1 MKTKQ
6 QTLRELSPFVRQYL
20 ETALWST
27 TELYSDTPLDRTF
40 TVRDFTLKAIKQAIA
55 DCEAFQRENADALS
69 EYYAKGYSETDAGH
83 DFWLSRNGH
92 GAGFFDHGNEP
103 CFRALQEA
111 ARVWGSVN
119 LYPYRRK
126 VYAQ

>member
-1 MKTKQ
+1 MKTK
-6 QTLRELSPFVRQYL
+6 RELLKSISSFVRQYL
-20 ETALWST
+20 ETALWSST
-27 TELYSDTPLDRTF
+27 NEDSEPLDRHFGIEDCTRSMI
-40 TVRDFTLKAIKQAIA
+40 VQAIA
-55 DCEAFQRENADALS
+55 DCAAFQSSTADALS
-69 EYYAKGYSETDAGH
+69 EYYAKGYSETDAGQ

-111 ARVWGSVN
+111 ARVCGSVN